1 MVEPS
6 RQITAELEDAN
17 VTGDR
22 DRLRQIVDNLLANV
36 RAHAGDAAAVD
47 VSLSRID
54 GVARI
59 SVRDSGPGIEQ
70 EQLAHVFERFYRAD
84 ASRARASGGVG
95 LGLSIV
101 SAVTDSHHGR
111 VSATSVP
118 GEGATFVIELP
129 LADDGPSA

>member
-36 RAHAGDAAAVD
+36 RAHAGGAAV
-47 VSLSRID
+47 VAVTLGRVD

-59 SVRDSGPGIEQ
+59 SVHDSGPGIKQ
-70 EQLAHVFERFYRAD
+70 EQLEHVFERFYRAD
-84 ASRARASGGVG
+84 SSRARASGGVG

-101 SAVTDSHHGR
+101 SAVTAAHHGR
-111 VSATSVP
+111 VFATSEP

-129 LADDGPSA
+129 LASG